1 MTALLNS
8 FNNSE
13 WCGPIVVAV
22 IILLLV
28 LFFSGT
34 GEQARA
40 YTNRIKYWAKGG
52 PDGPQAEECTRA
64 GKYADS
70 APGMIED
77 VSHRGRVSKSQRCH
91 KCRTQMNENRRMM
104 YADRSVFVEYRCPKC
119 RDKRLVKYR

>member
-13 WCGPIVVAV
+13 WCGPIGAAV

-40 YTNRIKYWAKGG
+40 YTNRIRYWAKGG
-52 PDGPQAEECTRA
+52 PDGPQDA
-64 GKYADS
+64 GNVRVEKYADS

-91 KCRTQMNENRRMM
+91 KCHMQMNENRRMLF
-104 YADRSVFVEYRCPKC
+104 ADRSAFVEYRCPKC
-119 RDKRLVKYR
+119 RDKRLIKYR